1 MRNICEC
8 LRHTYN
14 MKNHFRYLCGR
25 LVEIHSALVAPNIRP
40 EDVLQG
46 EVGRLLV
53 LLEEGP
59 AGHHV
64 NVRPVAGLAHLLVPA
79 VVAGKIQYLFV
90 FFLLLRWWY
99 VSNL

>member
-25 LVEIHSALVAPNIRP
+25 LVKIHSALVAPNIRAQ
-40 EDVLQG
+40 DVLQG
-46 EVGRLLV
+46 EVGGLLL

-59 AGHHV
+59 AG
-64 NVRPVAGLAHLLVPA
+64 
-79 VVAGKIQYLFV
+79 QYV
-90 FFLLLRWWY
+90 D
-99 VSNL
+99 V